1 MESGNLNSVYSEQGL
16 NNLKI
21 ELGSVANQL

>member
-1 MESGNLNSVYSEQGL
+1 MENGDLNSECSEQGL